1 MSRPAGQRGQQK
13 AGQYCR
19 DHSEQKQVAMPIAGG
34 DCGCAEGLDSKRRW
48 QPASGTKD
56 GIDCGQE
63 KKRPKRQMRWLW
75 FEGVGVAVGGHRI
88 RPFEPCGNVPASHRA
103 HWVETQE
110 RTSIRAIGS
119 TIELIF
125 APAQTS
131 SRRIWLSWRLFSKQP
146 DPNDFWFLAWDV
158 TIQARVN
165 CARPQ
170 VRQIA
175 TGEEDMKHDLPE
187 DSAGEMANAVARLSG
202 LIKQARLDCEC
213 RSELDETLSR
223 FATLEIG
230 AAAREHLTNARHQRA
245 HIETILLFLLVL
257 NDLRPRRLRDL
268 RSDNPTGPVTGPVP
282 FCRFRPAIRA
292 AQAGDKST

>member
-1 MSRPAGQRGQQK
+1 MCSP
-13 AGQYCR
+13 
-19 DHSEQKQVAMPIAGG
+19 HIAPMG
-34 DCGCAEGLDSKRRW
+34 
-48 QPASGTKD
+48 
-56 GIDCGQE
+56 
-63 KKRPKRQMRWLW
+63 
-75 FEGVGVAVGGHRI
+75 
-88 RPFEPCGNVPASHRA
+88 
-103 HWVETQE
+103 VETQE
-110 RTSIRAIGS
+110 RTSIRNRFDDRIDVC
-119 TIELIF
+119 
-125 APAQTS
+125 S
-131 SRRIWLSWRLFSKQP
+131 SANILQKDRLSWRLFSKQP

-230 AAAREHLTNARHQRA
+230 AAARERLTNARHQRA
-245 HIETILLFLLVL
+245 HIETILLFLQ
-257 NDLRPRRLRDL
+257 DLDEIGVAEGDRSVYLDL
-268 RSDNPTGPVTGPVP
+268 ALLFDDIATIAKAGALSMRQLGQ
-282 FCRFRPAIRA
+282 FA
-292 AQAGDKST
+292 ALTAVGR